1 MSRRGRELKYGQMP
15 VLHSLTYDS
24 VERSPNPASLRGGTL
39 VFCLLLQEF
48 LLLSVVLMCPDVIC
62 VTVGSFDGCNFLYK
76 AVTFRILGVLIK
88 LCG

>member
-1 MSRRGRELKYGQMP
+1 MKYGQMP
-15 VLHSLTYDS
+15 VLRSLLT
-24 VERSPNPASLRGGTL
+24 TL
-39 VFCLLLQEF
+39 LNALQTLPPSGVGRWYSCLLLQEF